1 MKYALKETCML
12 EANLR
17 CSSLHLAFQQ
27 MLRAKKQSELIQ
39 CCGFGGD
46 FREADP
52 DPKRL
57 QKIMGNSHKNRQKLQ
72 KYHIFSREIAF
83 I

>member
-1 MKYALKETCML
+1 ML

-57 QKIMGNSHKNRQKLQ
+57 QKSWEIHIKIDKNYKNIIFFLEKSPLYNKHNHK
-72 KYHIFSREIAF
+72 
-83 I
+83 